1 MKGLTASSCGMLGYL
16 CMFGKELKPHIASAT
31 FSWLYLTS
39 AYLHNFSSACR
50 YSFQLG
56 PYQTTATASTY
67 RVQRVL
73 YFRKVRKNC
82 GDDIFARMQR
92 NKK

>member
-56 PYQTTATASTY
+56 PYQTTDLVASSPWTYGYRIYVPSATRT
-67 RVQRVL
+67 VL
-73 YFRKVRKNC
+73 PQSPKELWR
-82 GDDIFARMQR
+82 
-92 NKK
+92 